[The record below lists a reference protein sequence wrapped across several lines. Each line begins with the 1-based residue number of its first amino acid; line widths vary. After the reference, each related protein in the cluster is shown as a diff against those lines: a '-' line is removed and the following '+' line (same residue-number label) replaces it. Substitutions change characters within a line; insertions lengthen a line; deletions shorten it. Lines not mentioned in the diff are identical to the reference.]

1 MGARFT
7 IVLDTDDPQGLRDAL
22 EIATILNRNHGTL
35 SSNPGAKAKIGKIAL
50 IKLVRVVAK
59 VGPTYV
65 VAKKVEEGKMTSG
78 LRDSK
83 RFVDGKWE
91 LLL

>member
-22 EIATILNRNHGTL
+22 EIATILNRNHNTGYE
-35 SSNPGAKAKIGKIAL
+35 SSIPKAKIGKIAM
-50 IKLVRVVAK
+50 IKLMRE
-59 VGPTYV
+59 
-65 VAKKVEEGKMTSG
+65 VAKKVESGKMDSS

-83 RFVDGKWE
+83 RFVDGKWQ
-91 LLL
+91 LLVSNS

>member
-22 EIATILNRNHGTL
+22 EIATILNKNHGTL
-35 SSNPGAKAKIGKIAL
+35 SADSPGKAKIGKIAL
-50 IKLVRVVAK
+50 IKMVRDVAR
-59 VGPTYV
+59 
-65 VAKKVEEGKMTSG
+65 KVEEGKLSSS

-91 LLL
+91 QLL

>member
-22 EIATILNRNHGTL
+22 AVATILNKNHNTL
-35 SSNPGAKAKIGKIAL
+35 ADFNPSVKVKIGKIAL
-50 IKLVRVVAK
+50 IKMVREVAK
-59 VGPTYV
+59 D
-65 VAKKVEEGKMTSG
+65 VEEGKMDSS
-78 LRDSK
+78 LRACK
-83 RFVDGKWE
+83 QFVDGKWQ

>member
-22 EIATILNRNHGTL
+22 EIATILNKNHGTL
-35 SSNPGAKAKIGKIAL
+35 SSNPGAKVKIGKIAL
-50 IKLVRVVAK
+50 IKMVRDVAK
-59 VGPTYV
+59 N
-65 VAKKVEEGKMTSG
+65 VEEAKLSSS
-78 LRDSK
+78 LRDCK
-83 RFVDGKWE
+83 RFVDARWE

>member
-1 MGARFT
+1 MGAKFT

-35 SSNPGAKAKIGKIAL
+35 DGVYNVKAKIGKIAL
-50 IKLVRVVAK
+50 IKMVREVAK
-59 VGPTYV
+59 N
-65 VAKKVEEGKMTSG
+65 VEEGKMTSC

-83 RFVDGKWE
+83 RFVDGKWQ

>member
-1 MGARFT
+1 MGAKFT

-35 SSNPGAKAKIGKIAL
+35 SSNPGAKVKIGKIAL
-50 IKLVRVVAK
+50 IKLVRD
-59 VGPTYV
+59 

>member
-22 EIATILNRNHGTL
+22 EVATILNRNHRSL
-35 SSNPGAKAKIGKIAL
+35 SADSPGKAKIGKIPL
-50 IKLVRVVAK
+50 IKMIRE
-59 VGPTYV
+59 
-65 VAKKVEEGKMTSG
+65 VAKKVEDGKMDSS
-78 LRDSK
+78 LRDCK
-83 RFVDGKWE
+83 RFVDGKWQ

>member
-1 MGARFT
+1 MGAKFT

-35 SSNPGAKAKIGKIAL
+35 DRGYNVKAKIGKIAL
-50 IKLVRVVAK
+50 IKMVREVAMS
-59 VGPTYV
+59 
-65 VAKKVEEGKMTSG
+65 VEDGKLSSS
-78 LRDSK
+78 LRDCK

>member
-22 EIATILNRNHGTL
+22 EIATILNRNHGTFSDL
-35 SSNPGAKAKIGKIAL
+35 NPSVKVKIGKIAL
-50 IKLVRVVAK
+50 IKMVREVAK
-59 VGPTYV
+59 DVD
-65 VAKKVEEGKMTSG
+65 EGKMTSC

-83 RFVDGKWE
+83 RFVDGKWQ

>member
-35 SSNPGAKAKIGKIAL
+35 DGAYNVKAKIGKIAL
-50 IKLVRVVAK
+50 IKLVRDVAK
-59 VGPTYV
+59 N
-65 VAKKVEEGKMTSG
+65 VEEAKLSSS
-78 LRDSK
+78 LRDCK
-83 RFVDGKWE
+83 QFVDARWQ

>member
-35 SSNPGAKAKIGKIAL
+35 NSDYITKAKIGKISL
-50 IKLVRVVAK
+50 IKLVRQVAK
-59 VGPTYV
+59 D
-65 VAKKVEEGKMTSG
+65 VEEGKMTSC

-83 RFVDGKWE
+83 RFVDGKWQ
-91 LLL
+91 LLVSNS

>member
-35 SSNPGAKAKIGKIAL
+35 SSNPGAKAKIGKM
-50 IKLVRVVAK
+50 VRDVAM
-59 VGPTYV
+59 
-65 VAKKVEEGKMTSG
+65 KVEEGKLSSS

>member
-22 EIATILNRNHGTL
+22 EVATILNRNHGTL
-35 SSNPGAKAKIGKIAL
+35 DGVYNVKSKIGKIAL
-50 IKLVRVVAK
+50 IKMVRDVAK
-59 VGPTYV
+59 N
-65 VAKKVEEGKMTSG
+65 VEEAKLSSS
-78 LRDSK
+78 LRDCK
-83 RFVDGKWE
+83 RFVDARWE